1 MLPTLGRRLGDE
13 RSFFALEPLRLSF
26 PGDFEPRG
34 VVRPRR
40 ATGGLM
46 PAVDASAGA
55 GAGAPPSSPSRL
67 DQLDGVEHP
76 GLPQLRDHLLAVGG
90 NLWGEK
96 WE

>member
-46 PAVDASAGA
+46 PAVDGN
-55 GAGAPPSSPSRL
+55 
-67 DQLDGVEHP
+67 
-76 GLPQLRDHLLAVGG
+76 VG
-90 NLWGEK
+90 
-96 WE
+96 